1 MSTIDSLS
9 SLSAKTGIGGL
20 VSGMDIDELVKS
32 LTATSRNK
40 VTKQQQ
46 KVQKLEWKQTA
57 YRSVITALKE
67 FQGKY
72 LDILSPTNFRS
83 PSFFNTVKA
92 TSSSSA
98 VSVSSTQSTLEGTIT
113 INEITQLATKQTL
126 KSSSPVSKPLTGTFG
141 AVDETFLNSI
151 SGKTISIEL
160 DGKLKTIT
168 FDNDFINSVNGEP
181 INPTEESFKNAFQAV
196 INKAFGLNEASPIID
211 VSVSG
216 GKISFT
222 ATGSQVVIR
231 AIGDDTQTLTNL
243 GLTNGQSNVQLN
255 TTSLEKLSL
264 NTTLD
269 THDTYKFTINSVD
282 FEFKKT
288 DSLLTV
294 LNKVNSSNAGVTL
307 SYSTITD
314 KFTMVAKEEGT
325 GENIVISEQQGNLL
339 TAFGLTTGAEK
350 TEGKNAILTV
360 NDQVIIRSS
369 NSINIDGVKIDL
381 LNTTEAGADPIKI
394 TMEADA
400 DSLLEPIKKFVEDY
414 NSMMDLI
421 NGLTKEKAYSD
432 YEPLTEEQKEEMT
445 EEQIKKWED
454 KAKSGI
460 LRSDRILNS
469 ITSKLQSIIYG
480 SAVEGGI
487 SLYNLGITSAGYNEN
502 GKLKIDE
509 TKLKEALASK
519 SIEIRELFTSD
530 EGIGNKMNDII
541 LGAIKTSGVK
551 GSRGTLVEVAGVLA
565 TTSDTENNIS
575 KSIERTNKVIETLQ
589 KKLTAEETRMW
600 SRFTAM
606 EKALQQLNAQSM
618 MLSQFSP
625 NSNY

>member
-1 MSTIDSLS
+1 
-9 SLSAKTGIGGL
+9 
-20 VSGMDIDELVKS
+20 
-32 LTATSRNK
+32 
-40 VTKQQQ
+40 
-46 KVQKLEWKQTA
+46 
-57 YRSVITALKE
+57 
-67 FQGKY
+67 
-72 LDILSPTNFRS
+72 
-83 PSFFNTVKA
+83 
-92 TSSSSA
+92 
-98 VSVSSTQSTLEGTIT
+98 
-113 INEITQLATKQTL
+113 
-126 KSSSPVSKPLTGTFG
+126 
-141 AVDETFLNSI
+141 
-151 SGKTISIEL
+151 
-160 DGKLKTIT
+160 
-168 FDNDFINSVNGEP
+168 
-181 INPTEESFKNAFQAV
+181 
-196 INKAFGLNEASPIID
+196 
-211 VSVSG
+211 
-216 GKISFT
+216 
-222 ATGSQVVIR
+222 
-231 AIGDDTQTLTNL
+231 
-243 GLTNGQSNVQLN
+243 
-255 TTSLEKLSL
+255 
-264 NTTLD
+264 
-269 THDTYKFTINSVD
+269 
-282 FEFKKT
+282 
-288 DSLLTV
+288 
-294 LNKVNSSNAGVTL
+294 
-307 SYSTITD
+307 
-314 KFTMVAKEEGT
+314 MVAKEEGT

-369 NSINIDGVKIDL
+369 NSINIDGIKIDL

-421 NGLTKEKAYSD
+421 NGLTKEKVYSD

-460 LRSDRILNS
+460 LRSDRILSS